1 MKDAKDYSSK
11 TLLTE
16 TTPAN
21 VGTFGVHNVNASLG
35 IASEPLGVQILF
47 WARNLTN
54 TKTVVLSFPT
64 VAQDGSYTG
73 FLGEPRTFG
82 VTLSKRF

>member
-1 MKDAKDYSSK
+1 
-11 TLLTE
+11 
-16 TTPAN
+16 
-21 VGTFGVHNVNASLG
+21 
-35 IASEPLGVQILF
+35 VQILF